1 MRVIPGW
8 MVEARTASVDELG
21 FKMIKLAFSS
31 LMRSTSGQLNHIL
44 PSMQYMAPALLQRQ
58 RLPVSF
64 LRQLVQ
70 INVQLFKSQA
80 GPFLVVKQLQ
90 ELNDVVRSAFKVL
103 RMSNMNIWEK
113 HKT

>member
-44 PSMQYMAPALLQRQ
+44 PSMQYMAPSEAEA
-58 RLPVSF
+58 SG
-64 LRQLVQ
+64 LVPSPARTDQ
-70 INVQLFKSQA
+70 CPAFQKP
-80 GPFLVVKQLQ
+80 G
-90 ELNDVVRSAFKVL
+90 RSVPGGERAPGA
-103 RMSNMNIWEK
+103 
-113 HKT
+113 